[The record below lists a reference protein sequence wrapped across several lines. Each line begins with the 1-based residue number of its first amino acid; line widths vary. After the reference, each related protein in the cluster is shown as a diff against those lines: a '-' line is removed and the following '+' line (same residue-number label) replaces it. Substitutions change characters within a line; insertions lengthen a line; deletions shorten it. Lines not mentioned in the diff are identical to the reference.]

1 MTALYANGHRRFSA
15 LPWRSATRAAA
26 LLAVVAMATVHA
38 SPQSPKPDA
47 SSSREAFLQ
56 VYKVFTSPRCQNCHP
71 PGDSPLQGDDSHVH
85 LQNVSRGKDG
95 YGAYDMASASCHL
108 TTNLPDEPMPPA
120 HSNSA

>member
-1 MTALYANGHRRFSA
+1 RRFSA

-71 PGDSPLQGDDSHVH
+71 AGDSPLQGDDSHVH
-85 LQNVSRGKDG
+85 AQNVHRGRDG
-95 YGAYDMASASCHL
+95 RGNAGEECTTCHG
-108 TTNLPDEPMPPA
+108 PA
-120 HSNSA
+120 NP